1 MSRENGEMGERKTLK
16 QAINLATVSLRGA
29 ATFLRGF
36 GVRVTSVALASGV
49 CGAAPAFAGAP
60 HGEGH
65 HPSVLEQLTWPS
77 VNFVLYVLLIRY
89 LYKRLGAPAL
99 KSRSIEIEQHLN
111 RSAAELLAI
120 EAELS
125 QVNERIVRFEGER
138 QVVQQ
143 DFEQEGVRL
152 AAAAREAAQAEAL
165 RVQRDA
171 QNQIRN
177 SVRALEKELRRDLVL
192 AATERARKRLQAGV
206 SPERERALRSGV
218 LRAIS

>member
-1 MSRENGEMGERKTLK
+1 MGERKTLK
-16 QAINLATVSLRGA
+16 QARNLATFSLQGA
-29 ATFLRGF
+29 AMRGRF
-36 GVRVTSVALASGV
+36 VHATSAALANIAV
-49 CGAAPAFAGAP
+49 AVAPAFAGAP
-60 HGEGH
+60 HGDGH
-65 HPSVLEQLTWPS
+65 HPSMLEQLTWPS

-99 KSRSIEIEQHLN
+99 KSRSIQVEQHLS

-125 QVNERIVRFEGER
+125 QAKDRIARFEVER
-138 QVVQQ
+138 QEVLQ
-143 DFEQEGVRL
+143 DLEQDGVRL

-177 SVRALEKELRRDLVL
+177 SVRGLEKELRGRQGG
-192 AATERARKRLQAGV
+192 RQRR
-206 SPERERALRSGV
+206 R
-218 LRAIS
+218 